1 MTAWETV
8 ALTAVTASMLALFLS
23 LGLALFMVCGLLRRA
38 GSDPKNGE

>member
-23 LGLALFMVCGLLRRA
+23 LGLALFMVCGLLRA